1 MAALTPTGP
10 VTQDTPPSQH
20 DGTMPPATSPG
31 RTGRPPVTSRAA
43 IVSAARSLIDRDGW
57 EHLTIRKLAAELN
70 IGPTTLYHYVKN
82 KQDLLLLLLN
92 EYAAQMALPDLPE
105 APRDR
110 IVTVT
115 QALHDMLAAWPWAA
129 EVLTVDGFLGLLDEP
144 ALSIVELIVDAA
156 VDHGCTLDQAVD
168 VFRSL
173 WYYTIGEVLVR
184 AHSARGHADGE
195 HLVQRAT
202 FHNLESPRLPR
213 LSAVASRWRALA
225 ARDIY
230 RTSLEAFVDGL
241 LAQATATRTGQST
254 RSADR

>member
-1 MAALTPTGP
+1 M
-10 VTQDTPPSQH
+10 
-20 DGTMPPATSPG
+20 
-31 RTGRPPVTSRAA
+31 TSRAA
-43 IVSAARSLIDRDGW
+43 IVSAARSLIDREGW

-70 IGPTTLYHYVKN
+70 IGPTTLYHHVKN

-92 EYAAQMALPDLPE
+92 EYAAQVVVPDLPE

-115 QALHDMLAAWPWAA
+115 EVLHDTLAAWPWAA

-156 VDHGCTLDQAVD
+156 VDYGCTLEQAVD

-173 WYYTIGEVLVR
+173 WYFTIGEVLVR
-184 AHSARGHADGE
+184 AHSSRGQADGE

-213 LSAVASRWRALA
+213 LSAVASRWRALS

-230 RTSLEAFVDGL
+230 RQGLEAFVDGL
-241 LAQATATRTGQST
+241 LAQATVQRAERASGSPLST
-254 RSADR
+254 R